1 MPKPEWG
8 AKRAC
13 ASCGARFY
21 DLNRT
26 PIVCPKCD
34 TPWGEPKPKSPSGG
48 AAARAAA
55 RLPVPPPVAEVEAD
69 EAEELVADDDLIEE
83 DDLDDDDVIEEIED
97 VDPDAD
103 KS

>member
-8 AKRAC
+8 SKRDC

-21 DLNRT
+21 DLKRT

-34 TPWGEPKPKSPSGG
+34 TLWSEPKPKAPSAS

-55 RLPVPPPVAEVEAD
+55 RTPVPPPVLAVEPD
-69 EAEELVADDDLIEE
+69 EAEALVADDDLIEE

-103 KS
+103 KP

>member
-8 AKRAC
+8 TKRLC

-21 DLNRT
+21 DLGRT
-26 PIVCPKCD
+26 PIVCPKCAA
-34 TPWGEPKPKSPSGG
+34 PWGEPKSKSPSGG
-48 AAARAAA
+48 GASRAAA
-55 RLPVPPPVAEVEAD
+55 RPPAPPPVAAVEAE

-83 DDLDDDDVIEEIED
+83 DDLDDDEVIEEIED

-103 KS
+103 KP